1 MIVPLIL
8 YFIFTYCTRLN
19 QAQVSD
25 VIGCGGF
32 IKSETDINYKVV
44 RVSFH
49 HFKHGQTNRIQIYVC
64 FCFPIQVQL
73 ITKDG
78 IPIYTTEAA
87 PING

>member
-1 MIVPLIL
+1 MFDTIKSMLRFLIL
-8 YFIFTYCTRLN
+8 FVICFSYGKTQQN
-19 QAQVSD
+19 SD

-44 RVSFH
+44 RVNIFLH
-49 HFKHGQTNRIQIYVC
+49 VKNIVFLVC
-64 FCFPIQVQL
+64 CFQVQL

-87 PING
+87 PNNG

>member
-1 MIVPLIL
+1 MLRFLIL
-8 YFIFTYCTRLN
+8 FSLCFACGRG
-19 QAQVSD
+19 QAAGD

-44 RVSFH
+44 RVRPSPLYH
-49 HFKHGQTNRIQIYVC
+49 APTRRARAA
-64 FCFPIQVQL
+64 QVQL